1 MKFILLF
8 PLIIPVL
15 LLGQSENTLKP
26 QNILEIADAL
36 RQKLVQIELLSVG
49 GYAGETV
56 QYKCKSL
63 SNKNL
68 RILIPQGQL
77 LVPGDSSLQ
86 TLVVA
91 QEQLLSLG
99 KQTPFTGKLRTF
111 CTEAGDLSPASGDA
125 FKVAAMAPAALCKLL
140 KALTDKGK
148 LDNSSAQSA
157 VWAVSSRRNLAGI
170 EDEEIKLAAAEIMG
184 KTAPPYH
191 IKYQVETMPHA
202 PADLGKAVL
211 VEHRFQYTLD
221 KDDKLSL
228 ILFDSNN
235 KQIKVLRKD
244 EPARAG
250 EHRSSLKVEV
260 WNLDPGSYFVRLK
273 KKNGEVLQEI
283 AFTF

>member
-1 MKFILLF
+1 M
-8 PLIIPVL
+8 